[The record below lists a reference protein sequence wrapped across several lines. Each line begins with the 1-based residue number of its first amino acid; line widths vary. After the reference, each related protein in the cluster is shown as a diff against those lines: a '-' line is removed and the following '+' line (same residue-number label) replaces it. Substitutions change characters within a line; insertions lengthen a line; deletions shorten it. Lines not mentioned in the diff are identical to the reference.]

1 MPLRAGRIHCLP
13 RLADWVASFS
23 HGRVSTGTAGY
34 SAVGTATASVAGR
47 FSVSGGFEVMV
58 DCDADTDYC
67 SPADIGVTS
76 NAVFSMQGTSTINT
90 PFGIPVSG
98 RVSINVTAAVWPD
111 SPERQAAG
119 YEQRRAQSA
128 RRHAC
133 AITHQARMREHSPSA
148 VRSIALGA
156 QVSHGRHA
164 RSEHVQPD
172 ARLPRQRGAYLCTR
186 AATDWIPVLR
196 NPRLV
201 LGTGVSAPATS
212 AWSSGGSSAAIGSNN
227 LADYSGSCTSCLHTE
242 PAWPGSGVSV
252 QPGSGEWAVM
262 TGLRRY
268 PEYRGIL
275 TDGLYAR
282 ADVVFSS
289 SSNMGMMLSFIPRI
303 LGRPQSEI
311 TRRLSVGSEVFV
323 PLSGSMNE
331 RLEASYI
338 QATFAPLVGGNGFS
352 PPSLIS
358 RVGEQVVK

>member
-172 ARLPRQRGAYLCTR
+172 ARLPRQRGAYLCTPSCHRLDPRPAKSTAR
-186 AATDWIPVLR
+186 AWDGCIGACHQCM
-196 NPRLV
+196 V
-201 LGTGVSAPATS
+201 LGRLQRRH
-212 AWSSGGSSAAIGSNN
+212 WQQQSGGLFGQ
-227 LADYSGSCTSCLHTE
+227 LH
-242 PAWPGSGVSV
+242 
-252 QPGSGEWAVM
+252 Q
-262 TGLRRY
+262 L
-268 PEYRGIL
+268 
-275 TDGLYAR
+275 
-282 ADVVFSS
+282 
-289 SSNMGMMLSFIPRI
+289 
-303 LGRPQSEI
+303 
-311 TRRLSVGSEVFV
+311 
-323 PLSGSMNE
+323 
-331 RLEASYI
+331 
-338 QATFAPLVGGNGFS
+338 S
-352 PPSLIS
+352 PPRASLA
-358 RVGEQVVK
+358 RVWR